1 MWQVPEWDSL
11 KKNADVAAEAF
22 EKQNTDFLTGTAM
35 CACVCVCV
43 CVCVHVCVRAL
54 PSRKFTTMSPIP
66 PTQLSELGKSF
77 KGQKRL
83 SITSFKGQYYCKCF
97 GAVVMLVVAPA
108 IAHNQT
114 LCRFVVWVGVWACR
128 PFAQTMCASSS
139 RIARETCAQVSVCV
153 CACVLGSCCPYAS
166 HASRSSPCLTPPPL
180 PACVC
185 VWWLCSA
192 KGRIALVCRLEAT
205 RGSHSTRR
213 RSNPVAQGC
222 EGVMA

>member
-166 HASRSSPCLTPPPL
+166 HASRSSPCLPPPPCPRAFVSGGSAARKGASL
-180 PACVC
+180 SSA
-185 VWWLCSA
+185 VWRRLV
-192 KGRIALVCRLEAT
+192 ALTPHVDAAIQSLKAARE
-205 RGSHSTRR
+205 
-213 RSNPVAQGC
+213 
-222 EGVMA
+222 

>member
-166 HASRSSPCLTPPPL
+166 HASRSSPCLTPPPCPRAFVSGGSAARKGASL
-180 PACVC
+180 SSA
-185 VWWLCSA
+185 VWRRLV
-192 KGRIALVCRLEAT
+192 ALTPHVDAAIQSLKAARE
-205 RGSHSTRR
+205 
-213 RSNPVAQGC
+213 
-222 EGVMA
+222 